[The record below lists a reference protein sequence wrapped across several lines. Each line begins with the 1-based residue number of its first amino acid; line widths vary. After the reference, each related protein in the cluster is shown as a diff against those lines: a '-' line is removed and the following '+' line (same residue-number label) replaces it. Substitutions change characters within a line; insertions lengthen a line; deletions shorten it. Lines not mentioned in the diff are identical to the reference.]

1 MVGRLGPEII
11 LGRSRPLDSRM
22 EVEFSRIDE
31 ESVLIDVGSTL
42 DFRDSQE
49 FLQKC
54 EILLEDGVTCFL
66 LNFEGTKM
74 LDSAGLGAIFSLHRR
89 MCRNDADGRIL
100 FARPTAH
107 VQTVIR
113 LTRAGRIVEIY
124 ETVQEAVDAL

>member
-1 MVGRLGPEII
+1 
-11 LGRSRPLDSRM
+11 M
-22 EVEFSRIDE
+22 EVEFSRIDD

-49 FLQKC
+49 FLENC
-54 EILLEDGVTCFL
+54 EILLEEGVTCFL
-66 LNFEGTKM
+66 LNFEETRV

-89 MCRNDADGRIL
+89 MRRNDADGRII

-113 LTRAGRIVEIY
+113 LTRAARIVEVY
-124 ETVQEAVDAL
+124 DTVQEAVDAL